1 VVRGR
6 DQSLP
11 LTKYKEKKLS
21 GFHLFFATDI
31 HGSETCFRKFLNAG
45 LAYKAEVLIMG
56 GDMTGKM
63 LIPLVAQAGGR
74 FSFEW
79 LGSAHTL
86 PESELPEYEKQMRL
100 SGCYPY
106 RTTPEEKA
114 ALEQDPVKLKR
125 LFAEVMRAT
134 VVQWLDLADQ
144 RLAGTGIECFITPG
158 NDDVLEV
165 DEAFK
170 ASPSVRNPEG
180 AVTVIKGEYE
190 MIACGYSNRTPWNS
204 PREMEEEALEGYLQ
218 GMAKRL
224 TDPSKAIFN
233 FHCPPYDSGLDT
245 APKIDKT
252 LKPVT
257 GITGVEMTAVGSAA
271 VAHVIREYQP
281 LLGLHGH
288 VHESRAAIK
297 LGRTLCVNPG
307 SEYSE
312 GILRGCLLWLD
323 KGKVRDY
330 MLTSG

>member
-1 VVRGR
+1 MF
-6 DQSLP
+6 D
-11 LTKYKEKKLS
+11 KEEKLS

-63 LIPLVAQAGGR
+63 LVPLVAHADNKFDFQ
-74 FSFEW
+74 W
-79 LGSAHTL
+79 LGASYTL
-86 PESELPEYEKQMRL
+86 VEAELPDYEKQIRM

-106 RTTPEEKA
+106 RTTPEEMEE
-114 ALEQDPVKLKR
+114 LEEDPLKLKR
-125 LFAEVMRAT
+125 LFAKTMRDT
-134 VVQWLDLADQ
+134 VAQWLALAEE
-144 RLAGTGIECFITPG
+144 RLAKTGTECYITPG
-158 NDDVLEV
+158 NDDVLDI

-170 ASPSVRNPEG
+170 GAHYVKDPEG
-180 AVTVIKGEYE
+180 QLIVVKGEYE
-190 MIACGYSNRTPWNS
+190 MIASGYANHTPWNS
-204 PREMEEEALEGYLQ
+204 PREMEEEALLAFIQ
-218 GMAKRL
+218 GMAKKL
-224 TDPSKAIFN
+224 TDPHKAIFN
-233 FHCPPYDSGLDT
+233 FHCPPFDSGLDT

-257 GITGVEMTAVGSAA
+257 GITGVEMTAVGSTA
-271 VAHVIREYQP
+271 VAQVIKDYQP

-297 LGRTLCVNPG
+297 IGKTLCVNPG

-312 GILRGCLLWLD
+312 GILRGCLIWLD
-323 KGKVRDY
+323 KGKIRDY

>member
-1 VVRGR
+1 
-6 DQSLP
+6 
-11 LTKYKEKKLS
+11 LS

-56 GDMTGKM
+56 GDMTGKV
-63 LIPLVAQAGGR
+63 LVPIVAEAGQKY
-74 FSFEW
+74 SFEW
-79 LGSAHTL
+79 LGAPYNLAEADL
-86 PESELPEYEKQMRL
+86 PGYEKQMRM

-106 RTTPEEKA
+106 RTTPEEKVE
-114 ALEQDPVKLKR
+114 LEREPQKLKR
-125 LFAEVMRAT
+125 IFAKVMRST
-134 VVQWLDLADQ
+134 VEQWLALAED
-144 RLAGTGIECFITPG
+144 RLAHAGIECFITPG
-158 NDDVLEV
+158 NDDVLEI

-170 ASPSVRNPEG
+170 TTRYVQDPEG
-180 AVTVIKGEYE
+180 QLLVIKGEYE

-204 PREMEEEALEGYLQ
+204 PREMDEDTLGSYIQ
-218 GMAKRL
+218 DMAQKL
-224 TDPSKAIFN
+224 SDPHKAIFN
-233 FHCPPYDSGLDT
+233 FHCPPFDSGLDT
-245 APKIDKT
+245 APKIDRT
-252 LKPVT
+252 LKPVI
-257 GITGVEMTAVGSAA
+257 GFTGVEMTSVGSTA
-271 VAHVIREYQP
+271 VAKAIQEYQP

-297 LGRTLCVNPG
+297 IGKTLCVNPG

>member
-1 VVRGR
+1 
-6 DQSLP
+6 
-11 LTKYKEKKLS
+11 LS

-45 LAYKAEVLIMG
+45 LAYKADVLVMG

-63 LIPLVAQAGGR
+63 LVPLVANAGGK

-79 LGSAHTL
+79 LGSTYKLAKA
-86 PESELPEYEKQMRL
+86 EVPEYEKQMRM
-100 SGCYPY
+100 SGCYPF

-114 ALEQDPVKLKR
+114 ELEQDPPKLKR
-125 LFAEVMRAT
+125 LFADVMRQT
-134 VVQWLDLADQ
+134 VVEWLDLAEQ
-144 RLAGTGIECFITPG
+144 RLAKFGIECYITPG
-158 NDDVLEV
+158 NDDVMEV

-170 ASPSVRNPEG
+170 ASHFVKNPEG
-180 AVTVIKGEYE
+180 EMIIIKGEYE
-190 MIACGYSNRTPWNS
+190 MIASGYSNLTPWNS
-204 PREMEEEALEGYLQ
+204 AREMDEEPLLAYIQ
-218 GMAKRL
+218 GMVKKL
-224 TDPSKAIFN
+224 TEPHKAIFN
-233 FHCPPYDSGLDT
+233 FHCPPHDSGLDT

-257 GITGVEMTAVGSAA
+257 GITGVEMTAVGSTA
-271 VAHVIREYQP
+271 VAQAIREYQP
-281 LLGLHGH
+281 LIGLHGH
-288 VHESRAAIK
+288 VHESRAMIK
-297 LGRTLCVNPG
+297 IGKTMCVNPG

>member
-1 VVRGR
+1 
-6 DQSLP
+6 
-11 LTKYKEKKLS
+11 LS

-45 LAYKAEVLIMG
+45 LAYKADVIIMG

-63 LIPLVAQAGGR
+63 LVPLVSQAGSR
-74 FSFEW
+74 YHFDW
-79 LGSAHTL
+79 LGTAYTL
-86 PESELPEYEKQMRL
+86 EADELPEYEKQMRM

-106 RTTPEEKA
+106 RTTPEEMA
-114 ALEQDPVKLKR
+114 ELEQDPLKLKR
-125 LFAEVMRAT
+125 LFASVMTDSVAR
-134 VVQWLDLADQ
+134 WLTLAED
-144 RLAGTGIECFITPG
+144 RLGKTGIECYITPG

-165 DEAFK
+165 DAAFE
-170 ASPSVRNPEG
+170 SSRFVRDPEG
-180 AVTVIKGEYE
+180 ERIVIKDEYE
-190 MIACGYSNRTPWNS
+190 MIACGSSNRTPWNS
-204 PREMEEEALEGYLQ
+204 PREMDEEALLVYLQ
-218 GMAKRL
+218 GMAKKL
-224 TDPSKAIFN
+224 TDPHKAIFN
-233 FHCPPYDSGLDT
+233 FHCPPHDSGLDT

-257 GITGVEMTAVGSAA
+257 GIAGMEMTAVGSTA
-271 VAHVIREYQP
+271 VAQVIKETQP

-297 LGRTLCVNPG
+297 IGKTLCINPG

-312 GILRGCLLWLD
+312 GILRGCLLWLE

>member
-1 VVRGR
+1 
-6 DQSLP
+6 
-11 LTKYKEKKLS
+11 LS
-21 GFHLFFATDI
+21 GVHLFFATDI

-45 LAYKAEVLIMG
+45 LAYKADVIVMG

-63 LIPLVAQAGGR
+63 LVPLVARERGK

-79 LGSAHTL
+79 LGLTYSLA
-86 PESELPEYEKQMRL
+86 EEELPEYEKQMRM

-106 RTTPEEKA
+106 RTTPEEMA
-114 ALEQDPVKLKR
+114 ELEQDPLKLKR
-125 LFAEVMRAT
+125 LFARVMSAS
-134 VVQWLDLADQ
+134 VAGWLTLAEE
-144 RLAGTGIECFITPG
+144 RLGKTSTECFITPG

-170 ASPSVRNPEG
+170 ASRFVQDPEG
-180 AVTVIKGEYE
+180 QRIVVKGEYE

-204 PREMEEEALEGYLQ
+204 PREMDEDTLLAYIQ
-218 GMAKRL
+218 GMATKL
-224 TDPSKAIFN
+224 TDPHKSIFN
-233 FHCPPYDSGLDT
+233 FHCPPHDSGLDT

-257 GITGVEMTAVGSAA
+257 GITGVEMTTVGSTA
-271 VAHVIREYQP
+271 VAQAIREYQP

-288 VHESRAAIK
+288 VHESRATIK
-297 LGRTLCVNPG
+297 LGKTLCVNPG

>member
-1 VVRGR
+1 
-6 DQSLP
+6 
-11 LTKYKEKKLS
+11 LS

-45 LAYKAEVLIMG
+45 MAYKADVLVMG
-56 GDMTGKM
+56 GDMTGKV
-63 LIPLVAQAGGR
+63 LVPLVARAGGK

-79 LGSAHTL
+79 LGSPYTL
-86 PESELPEYEKQMRL
+86 GEADLPEYEKQMRM

-114 ALEQDPVKLKR
+114 ELEQDPPKLKR
-125 LFAEVMRAT
+125 LFADVMRQT
-134 VVQWLDLADQ
+134 VVEWLDLAEQ
-144 RLAGTGIECFITPG
+144 RLAKAGIECFVTPG
-158 NDDVLEV
+158 NDDVMEV
-165 DEAFK
+165 NDAFK
-170 ASPSVRNPEG
+170 ASHFVKDPEG
-180 AVTVIKGEYE
+180 DVIILKEEYE
-190 MIACGYSNRTPWNS
+190 MIASGYSNLTPWNS
-204 PREMEEEALEGYLQ
+204 PREMDEPALQAYIQ

-224 TDPSKAIFN
+224 VEPHKAIFN
-233 FHCPPYDSGLDT
+233 FHCPPHDSGLDT
-245 APKIDKT
+245 APRIDKT

-257 GITGVEMTAVGSAA
+257 GITGVEMTAVGSTA
-271 VAHVIREYQP
+271 VAQAIREYQP

-288 VHESRAAIK
+288 VHESRATIK
-297 LGRTLCVNPG
+297 IGKTLCVNPG